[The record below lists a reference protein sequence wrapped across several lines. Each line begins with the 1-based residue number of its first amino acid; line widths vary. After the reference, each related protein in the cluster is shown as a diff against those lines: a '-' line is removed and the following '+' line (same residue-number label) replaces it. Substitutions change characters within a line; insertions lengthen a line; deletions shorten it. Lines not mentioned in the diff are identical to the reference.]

1 MTDLFS
7 ITAPLMIRNPQGE
20 EQVIAEI
27 FPHPNG
33 LVYFDLYWHLGQ
45 PDENFHLVEGTLSGE
60 GPWKIGGYVINVL
73 GCHGTNAELATAYQ
87 QWQTY
92 LQTTADD
99 YPPSELVAAIARHM
113 GAIIK

>member
-33 LVYFDLYWHLGQ
+33 LVYFELYWHLGQ
-45 PDENFHLVEGTLSGE
+45 PDEN
-60 GPWKIGGYVINVL
+60 
-73 GCHGTNAELATAYQ
+73 
-87 QWQTY
+87 
-92 LQTTADD
+92 LQ
-99 YPPSELVAAIARHM
+99 
-113 GAIIK
+113 

>member
-1 MTDLFS
+1 MTELFS

-33 LVYFDLYWHLGQ
+33 IVYFDLYWHLGQ

-60 GPWKIGGYVINVL
+60 GPWKIDGYVINVL

-92 LQTTADD
+92 LQTMTDD
-99 YPPSELVAAIARHM
+99 YPPPELVAAIARRT